1 MPSVNRNFNTTILYW
16 NAQGIST
23 QNKQIELQN
32 FMQEKNVEIALISET
47 FLKPEHSFDMPNYT
61 IYRTDRPT
69 HGGGVA
75 IAIKNSIIHKQ
86 IAPYKTTL
94 IENVSIELN
103 LNGQNTIITAV
114 YSPRFLPSFKNDII
128 KLTPT
133 DKKWND
139 GPHNAAGKVLADL
152 QTNNS
157 FMIHHTSTPTHH
169 PHSGHSPSN
178 IDILISN
185 CHFAFDQIA
194 AEGELNSDHT
204 PIICS
209 ILSTP
214 ETSKPSSIYNYRSVN
229 WPLYHQELLKDL
241 PNIFNLDSCENIESA
256 IDILQGTIK
265 NARAKAVKKIFP
277 HAHMNKIARDTQQTI
292 KLRNVLKRQWQRAH
306 DPTERHSLK
315 ASLNALNATIKNKIS
330 SDINNRWNDTI
341 KNLKTGSKEFWKL
354 SKKLRSQGNKK
365 LPIFTTHD
373 MQITCPTE
381 KVEMIAT
388 AFQNNNNLTQH
399 TISKF
404 ESKVAKSIQK
414 IDNSLLRENTITLF
428 TIETLNDT
436 LRMCKPYKASGF
448 DDIPNILI
456 KKLPPQAR
464 VLLLSIFNQC
474 LKIGYWPNAFKNA
487 KIVPIPKPGK
497 PHDNPRNY
505 RPISLLNSLGK
516 IMEKLLYLKIECF
529 ANENNIINDTQFGFR
544 REFSTTHQLK
554 RVVQHIKNEKA
565 QRRST
570 GAVFMDVEKA
580 FDAVWHNG
588 LIHKLLKY
596 KFPLH
601 IIKMI
606 KNYLSGRKFAVFA
619 DGSVSNWKQMEAGL
633 PQGSPLSAILYSIYT
648 ADIPVPRDC
657 LAAFFADDAAY
668 LASAKNSNAI
678 VRKLNKILVRI
689 DNYYCDWKI
698 KINAEKTQAVI
709 FPFNRSNKRIP
720 NLQIRVRDIA
730 IQPQQKAKYL
740 GLTLDAHLNFAEHIK
755 DIRKKSYAK
764 MAALYPLLANKH
776 LSIKNKLIIYKAT
789 LRPSITYAAPIW
801 VDIAPTHLKTLQ
813 IFQNKCL

>member
-1 MPSVNRNFNTTILYW
+1 MT
-16 NAQGIST
+16 
-23 QNKQIELQN
+23 
-32 FMQEKNVEIALISET
+32 
-47 FLKPEHSFDMPNYT
+47 PNS
-61 IYRTDRPT
+61 DLGENSRP
-69 HGGGVA
+69 
-75 IAIKNSIIHKQ
+75 
-86 IAPYKTTL
+86 
-94 IENVSIELN
+94 
-103 LNGQNTIITAV
+103 
-114 YSPRFLPSFKNDII
+114 
-128 KLTPT
+128 
-133 DKKWND
+133 
-139 GPHNAAGKVLADL
+139 
-152 QTNNS
+152 
-157 FMIHHTSTPTHH
+157 HTSWCRSST
-169 PHSGHSPSN
+169 
-178 IDILISN
+178 
-185 CHFAFDQIA
+185 
-194 AEGELNSDHT
+194 GE
-204 PIICS
+204 
-209 ILSTP
+209 
-214 ETSKPSSIYNYRSVN
+214 
-229 WPLYHQELLKDL
+229 
-241 PNIFNLDSCENIESA
+241 F
-256 IDILQGTIK
+256 
-265 NARAKAVKKIFP
+265 
-277 HAHMNKIARDTQQTI
+277 
-292 KLRNVLKRQWQRAH
+292 
-306 DPTERHSLK
+306 
-315 ASLNALNATIKNKIS
+315 
-330 SDINNRWNDTI
+330 
-341 KNLKTGSKEFWKL
+341 
-354 SKKLRSQGNKK
+354 
-365 LPIFTTHD
+365 
-373 MQITCPTE
+373 
-381 KVEMIAT
+381 
-388 AFQNNNNLTQH
+388 
-399 TISKF
+399 
-404 ESKVAKSIQK
+404 
-414 IDNSLLRENTITLF
+414 
-428 TIETLNDT
+428 
-436 LRMCKPYKASGF
+436 
-448 DDIPNILI
+448 
-456 KKLPPQAR
+456 
-464 VLLLSIFNQC
+464 
-474 LKIGYWPNAFKNA
+474 
-487 KIVPIPKPGK
+487 
-497 PHDNPRNY
+497 
-505 RPISLLNSLGK
+505 
-516 IMEKLLYLKIECF
+516 
-529 ANENNIINDTQFGFR
+529 
-544 REFSTTHQLK
+544 K

-813 IFQNKCL
+813 IFQNKCLKSALHLNNRFQTTEFHRRACVPLLVDFIANEQTKFAHRCQYSAHEIIKSLY